1 MEPRGPWCFCF
12 PPIVCNL
19 GACEIFWT
27 DSPSIPSSGYY
38 LLHYRSNCS
47 KDDGYQLLDI
57 KHQQD
62 NQLTAPICNQDTD
75 SSHHQTHWSSGK
87 LEYQSLACIFMYP
100 GISST
105 LSQKIS
111 LVCSK
116 MRDVCSVRK
125 GHERTDRQRS
135 GVIISG
141 TEAACEYQEPHHQSL
156 SHSFKHLTS
165 LQCEQA
171 CLKRLLML
179 GAPSVAHLQH
189 IFSEYWEC
197 HSPTFSYSC
206 SALHR

>member
-1 MEPRGPWCFCF
+1 MESRGPQCFCF
-12 PPIVCNL
+12 PPVICNL
-19 GACEIFWT
+19 GACGIFWT
-27 DSPSIPSSGYY
+27 DSPSTLSSGYY

-57 KHQQD
+57 KYQQD
-62 NQLTAPICNQDTD
+62 NQLTAPISHQDTD

-87 LEYQSLACIFMYP
+87 LELVSIYMYP

-105 LSQKIS
+105 LPQKNS
-111 LVCSK
+111 LLCSK
-116 MRDVCSVRK
+116 MRGVCSIRK
-125 GHERTDRQRS
+125 GHVRTDMIWGNCQWYLS
-135 GVIISG
+135 CMWV
-141 TEAACEYQEPHHQSL
+141 YWEPHHQSL

-179 GAPSVAHLQH
+179 GAPYVAHLQH

-197 HSPTFSYSC
+197 HSPTFSCSH
-206 SALHR
+206 SALHP